1 MSLGTSNAYPS
12 WCLRLLPLEQ
22 PQVTTVGSGDYV
34 GIVDLCVAVD
44 NLAYGLMNACMA
56 SIFQTGTLV
65 YVRDDTIAEE
75 VAGVLFDGNVAYP
88 LS

>member
-44 NLAYGLMNACMA
+44 NPGVWPDECVPGIHLPDGDA
-56 SIFQTGTLV
+56 S
-65 YVRDDTIAEE
+65 VRDVTIAEE